1 MSPYRHTAALVRDAG
16 KSRLGRNILCA
27 FVACTLTVV
36 LWGEV
41 GKSAAQAAQ
50 RAIAEQNVGD
60 RSGAGDNGIGVRPLE
75 RRSPLI

>member
-1 MSPYRHTAALVRDAG
+1 MAPARDAG
-16 KSRLGRNILCA
+16 VSRLGRNLLCA

-50 RAIAEQNVGD
+50 RAIAEQQDDD
-60 RSGAGDNGIGVRPLE
+60 RSGTIDKEVGVRRPE
-75 RRSPLI
+75 RRAPLI